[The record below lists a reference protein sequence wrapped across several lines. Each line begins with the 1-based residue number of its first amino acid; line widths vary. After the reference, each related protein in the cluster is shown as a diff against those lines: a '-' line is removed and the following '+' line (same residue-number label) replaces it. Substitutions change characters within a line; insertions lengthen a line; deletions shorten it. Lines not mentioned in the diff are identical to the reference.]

1 MRRTIGLGVAGL
13 ALVALTVLARRLAR
27 LEPVLVQ
34 GDSMRPT
41 LRPGQR
47 LAVGPLDLPPRRGDL
62 VVVGREGFE
71 VVKRV
76 VGLPGERLRLA
87 GGRLEVDGVE
97 VAEPYLAG
105 SAGGDLEPVFE
116 SAEWLVVAV
125 NTTRWYRHEDGEVSP
140 AQVER
145 VEARLAAALPSQLR
159 VVVTHQPVMVTRQ
172 EDMHNRLH
180 GRETAVARWCAAGAD
195 LILGGHIHLPFVRP
209 LHDAYAGCPRTTWAV
224 QAGTAVSSRVRAGHP
239 NSVNVLRME
248 NIGGTRVCQAERWDH
263 SSAHKAFVCGKVL
276 RLRLASGAVLP

>member
-47 LAVGPLDLPPRRGDL
+47 LAVGPLDRPPRRGDL
-62 VVVGREGFE
+62 VVVVVVGREGFE

-105 SAGGDLEPVFE
+105 SAGGDLELRLGDGQYLVLGDHRAASTDGRDFGPVP
-116 SAEWLVVAV
+116 AEA
-125 NTTRWYRHEDGEVSP
+125 
-140 AQVER
+140 
-145 VEARLAAALPSQLR
+145 LA
-159 VVVTHQPVMVTRQ
+159 
-172 EDMHNRLH
+172 
-180 GRETAVARWCAAGAD
+180 G
-195 LILGGHIHLPFVRP
+195 
-209 LHDAYAGCPRTTWAV
+209 
-224 QAGTAVSSRVRAGHP
+224 RVRFAYWP
-239 NSVNVLRME
+239 PRRLPRPARMRADVPVRR
-248 NIGGTRVCQAERWDH
+248 TRGR
-263 SSAHKAFVCGKVL
+263 
-276 RLRLASGAVLP
+276 